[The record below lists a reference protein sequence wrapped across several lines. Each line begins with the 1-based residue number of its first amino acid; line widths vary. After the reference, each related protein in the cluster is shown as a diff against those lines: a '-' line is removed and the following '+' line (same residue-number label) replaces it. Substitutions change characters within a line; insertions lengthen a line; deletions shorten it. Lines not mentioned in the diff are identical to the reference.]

1 MSFHLAQNLQKVNL
15 GLILESVH
23 LVLQIFVSI
32 SASETFVSFA
42 GCSLL
47 VLIEMQK
54 CSLNVAQQRNKENAW
69 LNLLQLCPA
78 TQVRA
83 ETKATCSQ
91 MCILQGLSKKVG
103 DINIYS
109 SIHYLLYLNQKMKT
123 WKNR

>member
-47 VLIEMQK
+47 VPIEMQK